1 MNLYLFDID
10 GTLVG
15 SADGHKDAFA
25 VGFSKVFGIFASI
38 HEVDFRGCTDFQIIA
53 MLAELHTIRLTQESI
68 ANLESVMSE
77 YYADVAQNL
86 TIEPIRGARDALLS
100 IRDSGNSI
108 ELLSGNLSNIAE
120 IKLKKAGIFD
130 LFESGTYGD
139 YADSRVALV

>member
-1 MNLYLFDID
+1 
-10 GTLVG
+10 
-15 SADGHKDAFA
+15 
-25 VGFSKVFGIFASI
+25 
-38 HEVDFRGCTDFQIIA
+38 